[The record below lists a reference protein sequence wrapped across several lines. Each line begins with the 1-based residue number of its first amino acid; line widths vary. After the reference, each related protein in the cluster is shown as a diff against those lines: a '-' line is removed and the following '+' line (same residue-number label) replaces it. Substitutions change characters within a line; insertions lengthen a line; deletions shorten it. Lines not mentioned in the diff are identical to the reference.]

1 MSDDNNY
8 EVSNEALKQLAGLIK
23 ELEQHEGP
31 WWEDRSVREGKTV
44 ILDSWSDP
52 LAHKF
57 MKFLYDNNLI
67 VDFDWGSWQEGRD
80 FFKDSSS
87 QKYEKLNKLFI
98 LKLLT
103 AVARN
108 SRFNEGAWAN
118 LFETGEAQQLF
129 KKLLVIES
137 SNSE

>member
-8 EVSNEALKQLAGLIK
+8 ELSNEALEQLASLIK

-31 WWEDRSVREGKTV
+31 WWEDRSVREGNNVT
-44 ILDSWSDP
+44 LNSWSDP
-52 LAHKF
+52 LAHDF
-57 MKFLYDNNLI
+57 MKFLYDNKLI

-87 QKYEKLNKLFI
+87 SKYKNLDKIFI

-108 SRFNEGAWAN
+108 SRFNEGAWAD

-129 KKLLVIES
+129 KKLLSIE
-137 SNSE
+137 NNK